1 MKNRFTPLVEIK
13 KNQLK
18 KSEEVVTRAN
28 IMLQDALYTLDES
41 YVKID
46 SIATPTSGYV
56 QDFLSKRA
64 LLDIQRDVINYNK
77 ERVEFCKN
85 QLQDAKLQLKKDNM
99 EFEKFKYLELQE
111 IKKEQQKLKL
121 QESKRLDEVA
131 IMRYKGKVDE

>member
-1 MKNRFTPLVEIK
+1 M
-13 KNQLK
+13 
-18 KSEEVVTRAN
+18 TRAN